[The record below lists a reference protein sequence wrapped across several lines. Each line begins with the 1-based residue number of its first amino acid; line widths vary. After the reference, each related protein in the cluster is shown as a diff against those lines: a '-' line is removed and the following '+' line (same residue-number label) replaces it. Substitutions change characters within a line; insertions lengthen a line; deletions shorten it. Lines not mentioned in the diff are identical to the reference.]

1 MLDYMAEMDVQ
12 LMMAAMLWLVLY
24 ASLATISLA
33 RRILLA
39 SLGLA
44 SLFVAGYAYL
54 RASDAVIGRPVWV
67 EGEVVGMLGGYV
79 QFSHGGKDWFAILI
93 KTDRGP
99 RLIATPYTPGDA
111 QQMQDS
117 MQRLIK
123 LGQGQVI
130 RKRPDGSLSNGDG
143 KGDHRGQGG
152 ENSQQGGQLEFYEFN
167 GDFLAPKS
175 DQQAQ
180 PGS

>member
-1 MLDYMAEMDVQ
+1 MLDYIREIDVQ
-12 LMMAAMLWLVLY
+12 LMMAAMLWLALY
-24 ASLATISLA
+24 ASLATITLS

-54 RASDAVIGRPVWV
+54 RASDAVIGRPVWL
-67 EGEVVGMLGGYV
+67 EGEVVGLLGGYV
-79 QFSHGGKDWFAILI
+79 QFSHGGRDWFAILI

-99 RLIATPYTPGDA
+99 RIIATPYNPGDA

-130 RKRPDGSLSNGDG
+130 RKRPDGSLGDG
-143 KGDHRGQGG
+143 DGGEGKHGQGG
-152 ENSQQGGQLEFYEFN
+152 EHAQQGGQLEFYEFN

-175 DQQAQ
+175 DQQAR